1 MPEHERVA
9 LDEQWI
15 PMGGLRHTRTTVNLN
30 THHNPL
36 ELIARLQQRQAPAPK
51 PAEPSAATRAVA
63 TEVMLSLRRELE
75 NGRSIEALRRELD
88 DAIEGMR
95 QAHVDRVCATLRPP
109 PLTLPSDEVLSSV
122 ADGGVS
128 VLSSCR
134 DVPRLPRSRDKHL
147 VRDEDKADADEK
159 EEEEKRKKD
168 IADADENLNPAAPLS
183 VQPQLTY
190 LLAPSGFAIYLD
202 TPLRRAYAE
211 DSEEEDDDDDE
222 EDSEEEESEEEEE
235 WPPPRRS
242 ILGSIDNLIEY

>member
-147 VRDEDKADADEK
+147 VRDEDKADAD
-159 EEEEKRKKD
+159 
-168 IADADENLNPAAPLS
+168 ADENLNPAAPLS

-222 EDSEEEESEEEEE
+222 DSEEEESEEEEE